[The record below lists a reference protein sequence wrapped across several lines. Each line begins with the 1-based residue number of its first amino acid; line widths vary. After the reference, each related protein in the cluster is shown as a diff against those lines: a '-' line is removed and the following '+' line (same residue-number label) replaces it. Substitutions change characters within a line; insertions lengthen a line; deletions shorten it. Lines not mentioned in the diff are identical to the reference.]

1 MNNYSQNF
9 YSHLTMNLIYFFPN
23 KETYQFETISTEGDG
38 MYWANINGGLLV
50 SNEDVVDILNGMIT
64 IEDVLTAHYNKV
76 HGRI

>member
-1 MNNYSQNF
+1 
-9 YSHLTMNLIYFFPN
+9 MNLIYFFPN